1 MTVYVITHKQF
12 NELYPRDGYQ
22 KLLVGAEKNRRN
34 IPADEQES
42 FLFDDTGDNISNQN
56 GSFCELT
63 GLYWIWKNV
72 HSSDNVGIVHY
83 RRYFGKYPA
92 TFGGK
97 FREYLAGM
105 TGEQL
110 QIAPIKLLDD
120 LLDSY
125 DAVVT
130 NNQATVSYDTPEM
143 VWQEYANAH
152 YLHDLEVVRD
162 VIISRFPNYEEA
174 FYQVIHGRRYH
185 HYNMMYTTRRNFDQ
199 YCEWL
204 FSILFDVKQR
214 ININQYDSYQQR
226 VFGFLSERL
235 MDVWLLHN
243 NLRLKELRVLKAEST
258 EDLDVRIRIKRRFS
272 RK

>member
-92 TFGGK
+92 TFWGK
-97 FREYLAGM
+97 VREYLSGIM
-105 TGEQL
+105 GNQL
-110 QIAPIKLLDD
+110 QIIPIKSLDD

-130 NNQATVSYDTPEM
+130 NNQTTASYGVPEM

-152 YLHDLEVVRD
+152 YLHDLEVTRD

-174 FYQVIHGRRYH
+174 FYHVIHGNRYH
-185 HYNMMYTTRRNFDQ
+185 HYNMLYTTRRNFDQ

-214 ININQYDSYQQR
+214 INISQYDPYQQR

-235 MDVWLLHN
+235 MDVWLFHN

-258 EDLDVRIRIKRRFS
+258 DDLDVRVRIKRRFS